1 MTSYKEMIQF
11 DRPVFQMGGEHY
23 LLESLEQSLHL
34 YLFPY
39 TSTFQGVPIRP

>member
-11 DRPVFQMGGEHY
+11 DRPIFQMGGEHY
-23 LLESLEQSLHL
+23 LIESLEQSSH
-34 YLFPY
+34 LFPY